1 MLPSSAASL
10 GRTELPRSPGNS
22 VLTAPMVP
30 LSSVGESPIT
40 RVLPFGMPDR
50 ERVEALQGRFPQDT
64 QPQAMPSGKLHLQD
78 GIQAAVYT
86 VRWGLVEDLPH
97 R

>member
-1 MLPSSAASL
+1 
-10 GRTELPRSPGNS
+10 
-22 VLTAPMVP
+22 
-30 LSSVGESPIT
+30 
-40 RVLPFGMPDR
+40 MPDR